1 MAMDDVAIG
10 DFSKPL
16 SDKKQAPPAPA
27 AAPTKERLENAE
39 KKLDAEA
46 SEAERTLKPRLSYEE
61 RLKEAGLTKEQAA
74 EIVDNVLFKGYHSQE
89 FNITPRM
96 KIRLRTR
103 QLRDTQRAQMYLEVS
118 HPTYDTHY
126 NEILMRYNAAASL
139 EKWGNDVFEFPKKDD
154 PTERIEQLFTQ
165 RLEYVNGLADP
176 AVRLLF
182 SKCWA
187 FDRKIIVALEE
198 GAIENF

>member
-1 MAMDDVAIG
+1 MGMDDVRIG
-10 DFSKPL
+10 DFSKDL
-16 SDKKQAPPAPA
+16 TEKKVAPPAA
-27 AAPTKERLENAE
+27 TAQTKERLESAE
-39 KKLDAEA
+39 KKLDEEA
-46 SEAERTLKPRLSYEE
+46 TDAERTLKPRLSYEE
-61 RLKEAGLTKEQAA
+61 RLKEVGLTKEQAA
-74 EIVDNVLFKGYHSQE
+74 EIVDDVLYKGFH
-89 FNITPRM
+89 FRDIPITSRM

-103 QLRDTQRAQMYLEVS
+103 QHRDMQRAQMYLEVS

-126 NEILMRYNAAASL
+126 NDILMRYNAAASL

-154 PTERIEQLFTQ
+154 TNERVEELFNV
-165 RLEYVNGLADP
+165 RLNYVNGLADP